1 MSAAPVPVLVL
12 AGFLGSGKT
21 TLLNHLLSHSLGGRL
36 GVIVNDFGA
45 VGIDALMV
53 AGQVDGVVDLG
64 NGCVCCAVDG
74 DDIDEVLERIT
85 AAPGGVDAVVI
96 EASGLA
102 EPRSLIRMLV
112 GSDARGVRYGGL
124 IEVVDASAFLET
136 RRSHPELDTH
146 VRLADL
152 VVLGKTDLVSPAALE
167 EVRAVLAPLCG
178 PVPVVEAVHGR
189 VDPALL
195 LDEQRRPS
203 APVARQMTIDEMLR
217 DGGAPGGAEAGGGH
231 ADGRPGA
238 PARPADDGHAH
249 PHAGYDSI
257 SFVHDGPLHPRR
269 LIEFLESAPAGLYR
283 TKGVVALADPED
295 CGTFEVQTVGRYI
308 HARRRSVGGAA
319 SPTGS
324 SGPHGAPA
332 TRLVAIGAGIDAAAL
347 RASLDDCRV
356 REGEPADEQAMLSVL
371 RYAR

>member
-1 MSAAPVPVLVL
+1 MTAEPVPVLVL

-21 TLLNHLLSHSLGGRL
+21 TLLNHLLSNSLGARL

-45 VGIDALMV
+45 VGVDALMV

-74 DDIDEVLERIT
+74 DDLDDVLDRIT

-102 EPRSLIRMLV
+102 EPRSLIRMVV
-112 GSDARGVRYGGL
+112 GSDARSVRYGGL
-124 IEVVDASAFLET
+124 IEVVDASAFLLT
-136 RRSHPELDTH
+136 RRRHPELDAH

-152 VVLGKTDLVSPAALE
+152 VVLGKADLASPAALD

-189 VDPALL
+189 IDPALL
-195 LDEQRRPS
+195 LDERRRPS
-203 APVARQMTIDEMLR
+203 APAARQMTIDELLR
-217 DGGAPGGAEAGGGH
+217 DGSD
-231 ADGRPGA
+231 ADGPPDGPGS
-238 PARPADDGHAH
+238 PSDDGHAH
-249 PHAGYDSI
+249 PHAGYDSV
-257 SFVHDGPLHPRR
+257 SYVHDGPLHPRR

-295 CGTFEVQTVGRYI
+295 CGTFEIQTVGRYI

-319 SPTGS
+319 PAGS
-324 SGPHGAPA
+324 SRPRGAPA
-332 TRLVAIGAGIDAAAL
+332 TRLVAIGAGIDTAAL
-347 RASLDDCRV
+347 HTALDRCRV
-356 REGEPADEQAMLSVL
+356 RDGEPADEQAMLSVL
-371 RYAR
+371 RYAQ